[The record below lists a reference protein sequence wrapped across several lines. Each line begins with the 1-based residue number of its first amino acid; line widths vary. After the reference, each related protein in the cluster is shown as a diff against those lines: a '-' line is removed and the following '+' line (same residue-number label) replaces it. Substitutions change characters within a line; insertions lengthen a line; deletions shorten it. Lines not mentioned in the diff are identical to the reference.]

1 MMALTHEPKQATKVR
16 KSVADIRLITFDLDN
31 TLWDV
36 DKVIIRAETKMVQWM
51 EEHAPESLNY
61 YSSDYLV
68 EIRQRIVSD
77 NPSKRF
83 DLSFLRLAIL
93 CEVMSLSGM
102 DAKEANQNAQNAF
115 TVFFKARNEVS
126 FFPGALEMLSKIK
139 GHYLIYALTNGNADI
154 EKTGLDS
161 YMAGAINAADVS
173 ASKPSPEMFNLV
185 LKKTELK
192 PENAVH
198 IGDNLIDD
206 IQGASNAGFYSIWV
220 NLKSE
225 KMSKEGAQPNQVVTS
240 LSEIPTL
247 LEPSAKAF

>member
-1 MMALTHEPKQATKVR
+1 MTALTHEPKQATKVR

-36 DKVIIRAETKMVQWM
+36 DQVIIRAETKMRQWM

-83 DLSFLRLAIL
+83 DLSFMRLAIL
-93 CEVMSLSGM
+93 SEVMSLSGM
-102 DAKEANQNAQNAF
+102 DAKKAKQNAENAF
-115 TVFFKARNEVS
+115 AVFFEARNEVS

-154 EKTGLDS
+154 KKTGLDT
-161 YMAGAINAADVS
+161 YMDGAINAAEVS
-173 ASKPSPEMFNLV
+173 ASKPSPEMFHLV
-185 LKKTELK
+185 LRKTKLK

-198 IGDNLIDD
+198 IGDNLVDD
-206 IQGASNAGFYSIWV
+206 IEGAYNAGFYSIWV

-225 KMSKEGAQPNQVVTS
+225 TMSKKGAQPNQIVTS

>member
-1 MMALTHEPKQATKVR
+1 MTALTHEPKQATKVR

-36 DKVIIRAETKMVQWM
+36 DQVIIRAETKMRQWM

-61 YSSDYLV
+61 YSSDYLI

-83 DLSFLRLAIL
+83 DLSFMRLAIL
-93 CEVMSLSGM
+93 SEVMSLSGM
-102 DAKEANQNAQNAF
+102 DAKEAKQNAQNAF
-115 TVFFKARNEVS
+115 AVFFEARNEVS

-154 EKTGLDS
+154 KKTGLDT
-161 YMAGAINAADVS
+161 YMDGAINAAEVS
-173 ASKPSPEMFNLV
+173 ASKPSPEMFHLV
-185 LKKTELK
+185 LRKTKLK

-198 IGDNLIDD
+198 IGDNLVDD
-206 IQGASNAGFYSIWV
+206 IEGAYNAGFYSIWV

-225 KMSKEGAQPNQVVTS
+225 TMSKKGAQPNQIVTS